1 MKLLSVK
8 AAVFLKQQF
17 CETKSDMGFRANP
30 RQYNKPTRTRLLF
43 PTEFL
48 NAANFAFCGFL
59 GLFLICNLIGAHHHS
74 AISKYCRSEI
84 GSMTAH
90 VCTVTDQNITLINP
104 CPRNKN
110 NVHTP
115 LPNLNRKNQNQ

>member
-1 MKLLSVK
+1 
-8 AAVFLKQQF
+8 
-17 CETKSDMGFRANP
+17 MGFRANP
-30 RQYNKPTRTRLLF
+30 RQYNKTTRTRPLF

-59 GLFLICNLIGAHHHS
+59 GFFLICNLIGTHHHS

-84 GSMTAH
+84 ESMTAL

-104 CPRNKN
+104 CTRNKN
-110 NVHTP
+110 NVLTP
-115 LPNLNRKNQNQ
+115 DLTYIVKNKNQ